1 MFTDIKINRLLIILL
16 FMFAE
21 TPIKPKFIKKF
32 TDAFPIYKWII
43 LFLITIKRKNGIIYF
58 LIFITLYQTLYI
70 VDSIYFSQT

>member
-1 MFTDIKINRLLIILL
+1 MFTDIKIDKLLIILL

-32 TDAFPIYKWII
+32 TDGYPIYKWII

-58 LIFITLYQTLYI
+58 LIFLTLYQIMYI
-70 VDSIYFSQT
+70 IDSMYFS